1 MKDACKEELFRDVVA
16 SLEQAGHKLC
26 VLHGDTGYPERYEP
40 DKDVDTI
47 SEEPAQVP
55 RILSEGKVASIV
67 RAPKGAEGTLY
78 MLYLYRRCRGR
89 PVFLELDVWADCR
102 RKGYV
107 FLSGEEILESRRAF
121 EYFKV
126 PSPELEFTC
135 HLLRRMIK
143 GLDEARAQR
152 LSELYRE
159 DPSGCTAQLA
169 RFFPKAEA
177 TLIAEAARSGDW
189 KPVLRQSE
197 RLRQAMLENAHHEQP
212 LGKLRFWLGEIGTR
226 IRACVQPEGLMV
238 VFLGTDGAG
247 KSTVTAR
254 IEQDLAPAFS
264 STKRYHRPVASP
276 LRWMKRYRARS
287 RSGGRTSTGV
297 SVGGMNAQPTQPHP
311 PGKPP
316 HKLPASLLKL
326 GLWWADFAVFGYLLS
341 IYPQLIRSTL
351 VVLDRYY
358 HDLLVHPEGYRYGG
372 SLELARIVG
381 RFVPSPHLVILLDAP
396 PEVIQARKQELT
408 FEETAQQREAY
419 LELVEGLSN
428 AHVVDASQSLDEV
441 VDAVEEII
449 LGYMADRTAQRLGLK
464 TPRFSAP

>member
-26 VLHGDTGYPERYEP
+26 VLHGDTGYPERY
-40 DKDVDTI
+40 DAQKDVDTI

-55 RILSEGKVASIV
+55 RILSEKKVASIV

-89 PVFLELDVWADCR
+89 PVFLELDVWTDCR

-107 FLSGEEILESRRAF
+107 FLGGEEFLKSRRAF
-121 EYFKV
+121 EYFKI
-126 PSPELEFTC
+126 PAPDLEFSC
-135 HLLRRMIK
+135 QLLRRLIK
-143 GLDEARAQR
+143 GLDEARTQR

-159 DPSGCTAQLA
+159 DLSGCTSQLA
-169 RFFPKAEA
+169 RFFSESDA

-197 RLRQAMLENAHHEQP
+197 RLRQAMLEKARHGQP
-212 LGKLRFWLGEIGTR
+212 LGKLRFWLGEIETR

-254 IEQDLAPAFS
+254 IEEDLAPVFS

-276 LRWMKRYRARS
+276 LRWIKRYRPRP
-287 RSGGRTSTGV
+287 SGNTSADV
-297 SVGGMNAQPTQPHP
+297 SVADTNAQPAQPHP

-316 HKLPASLLKL
+316 HNLPASLLKL
-326 GLWWADFAVFGYLLS
+326 GLWWADFTLFGYLLS
-341 IYPQLIRSTL
+341 VYPRLVKSTL

-372 SLELARIVG
+372 SLGLARIVG

-396 PEVIQARKQELT
+396 PDVIQARKQELT

-419 LELVEGLSN
+419 LEVVEGLSN
-428 AHVVDASQSLDEV
+428 AYVLDASRSLDEV
-441 VDAVEEII
+441 VYAAEEII
-449 LGYMADRTAQRLGLK
+449 LGYMADRTAKRLDLEA
-464 TPRFSAP
+464 PRFSPP